1 MDLRVVDQSN
11 DQAIYQATKEIFV
24 GQKAKFRKLGP
35 VQKCIRNY
43 SKKNALVRQCLTQH
57 GDESIHQTVLRL
69 LSDRVYESTLIAAN
83 RFPDLFK
90 PSAAQTAARGMLEA
104 QATSSEEAALESFI
118 QTEWSG
124 GQGVIDPVGVAMSP
138 NDIEDTVIGIQANYS
153 SLFPVYLPFPKD
165 IYLWKDYKRFSN
177 LLVT

>member
-11 DQAIYQATKEIFV
+11 DQAIYQATKEIFEL
-24 GQKAKFRKLGP
+24 FE
-35 VQKCIRNY
+35 
-43 SKKNALVRQCLTQH
+43 KNALVRQCLTQH

-153 SLFPVYLPFPKD
+153 SLFPVYLPFPKEHLLMERLQK
-165 IYLWKDYKRFSN
+165 ISN
-177 LLVT
+177 LLVTSLELELSRTSCEG

>member
-138 NDIEDTVIGIQANYS
+138 NGKLRKPS
-153 SLFPVYLPFPKD
+153 
-165 IYLWKDYKRFSN
+165 R
-177 LLVT
+177 